1 MRTTTALA
9 LLSSLVL
16 ASLATSCSDPV
27 RDAEIEAL
35 GDEDPA
41 VPRGPE
47 HRPGQPCVLCHSAG
61 GPASSQPFVVG
72 GTVFE
77 TDRDDSPG
85 ADGVRVA
92 FVDSVGVE
100 HVQTTNAAGNFFILE
115 SEWPDLAFPFKVGIK
130 KGADAIPMTS
140 TINREGSCAY
150 CHRPGA
156 PSRDSVGQIYL
167 KKGGGP

>member
-1 MRTTTALA
+1 MKTTALA
-9 LLSSLVL
+9 LPLSLAL
-16 ASLATSCSDPV
+16 ASMTTSCTDPV

-35 GDEDPA
+35 GPEDPA
-41 VPRGPE
+41 VPPGPE

-61 GPASSQPFVVG
+61 GPASSRPFVIG

-77 TDRDDSPG
+77 TDRDNSRG

-92 FVDSVGVE
+92 FVDSEGVE
-100 HVQTTNAAGNFFILE
+100 QFQTTNAAGNFFVLE

-130 KGADAIPMTS
+130 KGADAIQMAT

-156 PSRDSVGQIYL
+156 PSYDSVGQIYL
-167 KKGGGP
+167 KKGGP